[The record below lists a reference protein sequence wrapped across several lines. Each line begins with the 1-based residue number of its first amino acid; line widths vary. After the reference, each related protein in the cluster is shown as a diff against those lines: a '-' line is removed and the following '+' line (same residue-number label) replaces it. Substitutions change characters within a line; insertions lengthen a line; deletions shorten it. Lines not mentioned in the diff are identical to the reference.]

1 MTPRWTEDVLGKDQ
15 SSNWGTLALVSAV
28 VAAGGIYDLATSSAP
43 PNETTW
49 VLLYILLACALIG
62 LIGWLLKSGSRRE

>member
-1 MTPRWTEDVLGKDQ
+1 LGEHQ
-15 SSNWGTLALVSAV
+15 SSNWGTLALMSAV

-43 PNETTW
+43 PNETTR

-62 LIGWLLKSGSRRE
+62 LFGWLVKFGSRR